1 MQIREYQ
8 KPATLDEAYALLVK
22 GKTNRILGGCTF
34 LKRTNVKIGT
44 AIDLSACGLD
54 YIRETEEAVM
64 IGAYTS
70 LRDIETSAV
79 ILENFGPA
87 LREVLEHLIGV
98 QLRNVITIGAH
109 VASRFGF
116 SDIIPTL
123 LAMNASLRFYRGGV
137 KSLWAYMNEDV
148 PERDILLEIVLPK
161 EGRRTKVQM
170 MRLSYNDY
178 SIFCLAASRVKE
190 NWIIAAGVF
199 PGRAKLAEK
208 TMSEMRDTPVTRGR
222 LRSWPGGSRQ
232 NIASV
237 RIIGVRR
244 NTAVHCARYLPGG
257 QLRSWQMKIHVKC
270 NGKQQ
275 EWDVTPNEYL
285 ADTLRSHGCPS
296 VKISCGDG
304 ACGTCTVLLN
314 GKPIVSCEY
323 LSVRADG
330 AEIVTVE
337 GLGSEADKIV
347 ECLTRYGGEGC
358 GYCAP
363 GFVVLAYAL
372 KRELKNPTYD
382 EVKAYLDGNLCRCTG
397 YIVRIEAVLDYL
409 KLP

>member
-1 MQIREYQ
+1 
-8 KPATLDEAYALLVK
+8 
-22 GKTNRILGGCTF
+22 
-34 LKRTNVKIGT
+34 
-44 AIDLSACGLD
+44 
-54 YIRETEEAVM
+54 
-64 IGAYTS
+64 
-70 LRDIETSAV
+70 
-79 ILENFGPA
+79 
-87 LREVLEHLIGV
+87 
-98 QLRNVITIGAH
+98 
-109 VASRFGF
+109 
-116 SDIIPTL
+116 
-123 LAMNASLRFYRGGV
+123 
-137 KSLWAYMNEDV
+137 
-148 PERDILLEIVLPK
+148 
-161 EGRRTKVQM
+161 
-170 MRLSYNDY
+170 
-178 SIFCLAASRVKE
+178 
-190 NWIIAAGVF
+190 
-199 PGRAKLAEK
+199 
-208 TMSEMRDTPVTRGR
+208 
-222 LRSWPGGSRQ
+222 
-232 NIASV
+232 
-237 RIIGVRR
+237 
-244 NTAVHCARYLPGG
+244 
-257 QLRSWQMKIHVKC
+257 MKIHVKC

-372 KRELKNPTYD
+372 KRELKNPTYY

>member
-1 MQIREYQ
+1 
-8 KPATLDEAYALLVK
+8 
-22 GKTNRILGGCTF
+22 
-34 LKRTNVKIGT
+34 
-44 AIDLSACGLD
+44 
-54 YIRETEEAVM
+54 
-64 IGAYTS
+64 
-70 LRDIETSAV
+70 
-79 ILENFGPA
+79 
-87 LREVLEHLIGV
+87 
-98 QLRNVITIGAH
+98 
-109 VASRFGF
+109 
-116 SDIIPTL
+116 
-123 LAMNASLRFYRGGV
+123 
-137 KSLWAYMNEDV
+137 
-148 PERDILLEIVLPK
+148 
-161 EGRRTKVQM
+161 
-170 MRLSYNDY
+170 
-178 SIFCLAASRVKE
+178 
-190 NWIIAAGVF
+190 
-199 PGRAKLAEK
+199 
-208 TMSEMRDTPVTRGR
+208 
-222 LRSWPGGSRQ
+222 
-232 NIASV
+232 
-237 RIIGVRR
+237 
-244 NTAVHCARYLPGG
+244 
-257 QLRSWQMKIHVKC
+257 MKIHVKC

-296 VKISCGDG
+296 VKISGGDG